1 MPLARK
7 LIPLLFVLLWSTGF
21 IGARYAMP
29 WAEPFTF
36 LAVRFGLA
44 MVILAGIAAVLAPAR
59 AEAKARGTKRKEAAS
74 SIATGVLMH
83 GVYLGGIFWAVR
95 EGLGAGLAALIG
107 GLQPLIS
114 AVLAGALLGEKV
126 RPRQWLG
133 LITGLAGV
141 VMVILPKLGAGL
153 DAVTM
158 PMLVAALTAVGGLS
172 LGTILQ
178 KKIGGS
184 ADLVR
189 GTAWQYVGAAAL
201 MFTAS
206 LVFETRTFVLTGELV
221 FAMAWLV
228 LVLSIG
234 AIFLL
239 MIMIRDGAMAKVS
252 SLFYLVPPVTAVI
265 AWVLFGESLTPVQV
279 AGMAVATF
287 GVALATAQEPTRAR
301 ASR

>member
-1 MPLARK
+1 MSLARK
-7 LIPLLFVLLWSTGF
+7 LIPVLFVLLWSTGF

-29 WAEPFTF
+29 WSEPFTF

-44 MVILAGIAAVLAPAR
+44 MAILAGIAAILAPA
-59 AEAKARGTKRKEAAS
+59 AAKAKTTRTKRREAAS
-74 SIATGVLMH
+74 SFATGLLLH
-83 GVYLGGIFWAVR
+83 GVYLGGMFWAVR

-114 AVLAGALLGEKV
+114 AVLAGALLGEEV

-133 LITGLAGV
+133 LATGLAGV

-153 DAVTM
+153 DAVTL
-158 PMLVAALTAVGGLS
+158 PMLLAALIAVGGLS
-172 LGTILQ
+172 TGTILQ

-184 ADLVR
+184 ADLVT
-189 GTAWQYVGAAAL
+189 GTAWQYVGAALLMVAAACAL
-201 MFTAS
+201 
-206 LVFETRTFVLTGELV
+206 ETRTVVLSGELV
-221 FAMAWLV
+221 FATAWLV

-234 AIFLL
+234 AVFLL
-239 MIMIRDGAMAKVS
+239 MIMIREGAMAKVA
-252 SLFYLVPPVTAVI
+252 SLFYLVPAVTAVL
-265 AWVLFGESLTPVQV
+265 AWFLFGESLTPVQV

-287 GVALATAQEPTRAR
+287 GVALATSQEPTRAR